1 MAGVETSPSL
11 LIRIRNPQ
19 DTDAW
24 VLFGDLYTPI
34 VYRYLVSRGLQD
46 ADAVDL
52 TQETLIEVARCIQ
65 SFEYRPEAGRFRSWL
80 ATVVRRRLYRFWN
93 HQRDE
98 VSFDEQTAEAA
109 EAGDDAQWLDL
120 FQSELLRVALD
131 RVRGEVEE
139 KTWQAFSLTWMEDVP
154 ATEVSRQ
161 LEMPIDLV
169 YSAKARFL
177 RRLESEVRMLG
188 DDCGWIA

>member
-65 SFEYRPEAGRFRSWL
+65 SFEYRPETGRFRSWL

-93 HQRDE
+93 QQRDE
-98 VSFDEQTAEAA
+98 VSFDEQVAEAV

-139 KTWQAFSLTWMEDVP
+139 KTWQAFSLTWIEDVP

-177 RRLESEVRMLG
+177 RRLESEIRMLG